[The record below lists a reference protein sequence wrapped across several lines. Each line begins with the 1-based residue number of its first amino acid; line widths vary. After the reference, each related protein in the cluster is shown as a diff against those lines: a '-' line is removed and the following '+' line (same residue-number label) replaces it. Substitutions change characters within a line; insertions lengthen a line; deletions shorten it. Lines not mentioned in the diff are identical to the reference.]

1 MSTVRE
7 IMQPDV
13 ITIPP
18 NAGIGELV
26 QLLDR
31 HHITGVPVVDEQEVL
46 VGVVS
51 MTDVL
56 RLAREM
62 AQVPEAARWGLGTTL
77 QSSGPGLAGGPP
89 LEGEFFAYYI
99 TPHGQYVDVTDQIRS
114 FPDDLFEGYRVED
127 VMTQAPHT
135 VSPDAAVGELA
146 RSLLNWKV
154 HRALVAEE
162 GQLRGIVTTTDLL
175 KVLARG

>member
-7 IMQPDV
+7 IMQPEV
-13 ITIPP
+13 ITITP

-26 QLLDR
+26 ELLDR
-31 HHITGVPVVDEQEVL
+31 HHITGVPVVDEQEGL

-56 RLAREM
+56 RLAVEI

-77 QSSGPGLAGGPP
+77 QSEGPGLPGPS

-99 TPHGQYVDVTDQIRS
+99 TPAGQYVDVTDQIRS
-114 FPDDLFEGYRVED
+114 LPDDLFEGYRVED
-127 VMTQAPHT
+127 VMTPAPHT
-135 VSPDAAVGELA
+135 VAPDAAVGELA
-146 RSLLNWKV
+146 RRLLDWKV

-175 KVLARG
+175 RVLAGG